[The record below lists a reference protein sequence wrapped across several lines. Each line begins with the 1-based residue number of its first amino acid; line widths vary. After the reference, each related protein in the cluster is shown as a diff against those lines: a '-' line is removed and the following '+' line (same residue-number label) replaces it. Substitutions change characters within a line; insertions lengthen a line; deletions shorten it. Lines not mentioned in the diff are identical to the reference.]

1 MHATSERVEQTL
13 SSFLFLVYTIREEH
27 SHYNGKGVIYMKNFN
42 VVVVENGNDIC
53 FGNDVSAVEIKD
65 NELVC
70 AYDDGEREEVYNLD
84 HAKSVIVEINR

>member
-1 MHATSERVEQTL
+1 MALATTRGYVLGE
-13 SSFLFLVYTIREEH
+13 
-27 SHYNGKGVIYMKNFN
+27 YNEGNGHVSGKN
-42 VVVVENGNDIC
+42 
-53 FGNDVSAVEIKD
+53 GNDVSAVEIKD